1 MITLYFG
8 TTDTDLTTG
17 RTKTHAAIHA
27 QMTAIGLGDLFP
39 AAQTTK
45 KGAASDAY
53 DPLLQTHLAF
63 EIPGSR
69 LAALA
74 AVPAPYKA
82 ALSASKVL
90 VDTHDGLLM
99 QPGTTPSDLAVA
111 TGYFLNMYVSIPG
124 NNALDAALQG
134 LVSSRWTTRPN
145 STRTASAREQQLD
158 PGRPGTVLWKQDAT
172 GVMFQPTPPRFPKAG
187 IVT

>member
-82 ALSASKVL
+82 A
-90 VDTHDGLLM
+90 
-99 QPGTTPSDLAVA
+99 
-111 TGYFLNMYVSIPG
+111 
-124 NNALDAALQG
+124 
-134 LVSSRWTTRPN
+134 
-145 STRTASAREQQLD
+145 SAREQQLD